1 MKLFASLA
9 TAVLSL
15 SCLAAS
21 AQISIY
27 GKLDIDH
34 HTDTNSGNSFNV
46 YGGGLGVQD
55 DFAHL
60 GPLSLGADLRGDFE
74 SGNQN
79 SYRSFLGGVPVGFK
93 IPIVG
98 LKPYVEPLFGVG
110 GDKFTGSTGSGGSQ
124 VVVSPNYT
132 NKFTYGAVG
141 GLLFTVLPHVDWR
154 IIEVGYTHEK
164 DAHLTNPNILVS
176 TGLGLRF

>member
-1 MKLFASLA
+1 MKLFATAFLA
-9 TAVLSL
+9 LACLS
-15 SCLAAS
+15 AS

-34 HTDTNSGNSFNV
+34 HTDTNSSSSFSV
-46 YGGGLGVQD
+46 FGGGVGLQD

-60 GPLSLGADLRGDFE
+60 GPLSLGGDLRGDFE
-74 SGNQN
+74 SGNQYR
-79 SYRSFLGGVPVGFK
+79 YRSILGGLPVGFS

-98 LKPYVEPLFGVG
+98 LKPYVEPLVGVG
-110 GDKFTGSTGSGGSQ
+110 GAKFTGPTGTGGSQ
-124 VVVSPNYT
+124 IVVSPNYT

-141 GLLFTVLPHVDWR
+141 GLLFTVLPHLDWR
-154 IIEVGYTHEK
+154 VIEVGYTREK
-164 DAHLTNPNILVS
+164 DAHLTNPNLLVS